1 MRGKVR
7 IPIDYFL
14 DLCYSNIAIVNGG
27 VTMLQR
33 KIYKRINEFYKERP
47 GKALMIV
54 GARQVGKSYIVEE
67 FCKAHYESFVKLD
80 FIENPDYVSALDTA
94 KSADEILLRL
104 SALFGDK
111 MIPGKT
117 IIFFDE
123 VQECRDLITQIKY
136 LVQDGTYDYILSGSL
151 QGTVFRD
158 IVSAPV
164 GYMDII
170 QMYPLDFEEFA
181 IANGVGT
188 KVIDALQGSFEN
200 KKTVDSYIH
209 GRMMQLFELYLI
221 VGGMPAAVST
231 YLETKNLRH
240 VADEQNAILR
250 LYRHD
255 ISKYDEQ
262 DRLYLNDI
270 FDLIPS
276 ELNAKNKRFILKNL
290 NEKAR
295 FDKYYDSFLWLKN
308 AGVALPANVVDEPK
322 VPLLLSKS
330 QNLFKLFSNDVGLL
344 AAQYG
349 SEIQLKILQHEAAIN
364 FGSIYEN
371 VAAQE
376 LTAHGFVL
384 YYYNSKKYGELD
396 FLIERGG
403 HVLPVEIKSGKDY
416 YRHNAMDNV
425 LNQSDFGIEEGY
437 VFCGGNIEQADKIT
451 YFPIYMLMFLEKKE
465 LPDEILFE
473 TDFSDLGDMETIK
486 ENHNSNYADND

>member
-1 MRGKVR
+1 M
-7 IPIDYFL
+7 I
-14 DLCYSNIAIVNGG
+14 
-27 VTMLQR
+27 QR
-33 KIYKRINEFYKERP
+33 KIYNKIEAFYRNKP
-47 GKALMIV
+47 HKALMII
-54 GARQVGKSYIVEE
+54 GARQVGKSYIVQE
-67 FCKAHYESFVKLD
+67 FCKAHYECFIQID
-80 FIENPDYVSALDTA
+80 FIENPDYITLFSNARSAQD
-94 KSADEILLRL
+94 ILLRL

-117 IIFFDE
+117 MIFFDE
-123 VQECRDLITQIKY
+123 MQECKNLITQIKY

-151 QGTVFRD
+151 LGAIFHD
-158 IVSAPV
+158 IASVPV
-164 GYMDII
+164 GYLDIV

-188 KVIDALQGSFEN
+188 RVLAILKQSFDT
-200 KKTVDSYIH
+200 KQQVDSYIH
-209 GRMMQLFELYLI
+209 ERMMQLFELYLI

-231 YLETKNLRH
+231 YLETKNLRR

-255 ISKYDEQ
+255 ISKYDAG

-276 ELNAKNKRFILKNL
+276 ELNAKNKRFILKDL
-290 NEKAR
+290 NKKAR

-322 VPLLLSKS
+322 IPLMLSKS

-349 SEIQLKILQHEAAIN
+349 GEIQLSILKHETSIN

-376 LTAHGFVL
+376 LTAHGYTL
-384 YYYNSKKYGELD
+384 YYYNSKKFGELD
-396 FLIERGG
+396 FVIEQNGKL
-403 HVLPVEIKSGKDY
+403 LPIEIKSGKNY
-416 YRHNAMDNV
+416 YRHNAMDNL
-425 LNQSDFGIEEGY
+425 LNHTDYAIHEGI
-437 VFCGGNIEQADKIT
+437 VFCAGNIEQKQKIT
-451 YFPIYMLMFLEKKE
+451 YYPIYMLMFLQKQE
-465 LPDEILFE
+465 LPETIVYD
-473 TDFSDLGDMETIK
+473 TDFSDLGD
-486 ENHNSNYADND
+486 

>member
-1 MRGKVR
+1 
-7 IPIDYFL
+7 
-14 DLCYSNIAIVNGG
+14 
-27 VTMLQR
+27 MLQR

-188 KVIDALQGSFEN
+188 KVIDALRGSFEN

-262 DRLYLNDI
+262 DRLYLNNI

>member
-1 MRGKVR
+1 
-7 IPIDYFL
+7 
-14 DLCYSNIAIVNGG
+14 
-27 VTMLQR
+27 MLQR
-33 KIYKRINEFYKERP
+33 KIYNRLDAFYRDRP

-67 FCKAHYESFVKLD
+67 FCKARYESFVKLD
-80 FIENPDYVSALDTA
+80 FIENPDYIQALAGANSAEA
-94 KSADEILLRL
+94 ILLRL
-104 SALFGDK
+104 SALFGDR

-117 IIFFDE
+117 MIFFDE

-151 QGTVFRD
+151 LGTVFRD

-164 GYMDII
+164 GYMDIVR
-170 QMYPLDFEEFA
+170 MYPLDFEEFA
-181 IANGVGT
+181 MANGVGAT
-188 KVIDALQGSFEN
+188 VIDALRTSFET
-200 KKTVDSYIH
+200 KTPVDAYIH
-209 GRMMQLFELYLI
+209 ARMMQLFELYLI

-231 YLETKNLRH
+231 YLETKNLRR

-255 ISKYDEQ
+255 ISKYDKQ
-262 DRLYLNDI
+262 DRLYLNEI

-290 NEKAR
+290 NENAR
-295 FDKYYDSFLWLKN
+295 FDKYYNSFLWLKN
-308 AGVALPANVVDEPK
+308 AGVALTANVVDEPK
-322 VPLLLSKS
+322 IPLLLSKS

-349 SEIQLKILQHEAAIN
+349 GEIQLRLLQHETAIN

-376 LTAHGFVL
+376 LTAHGYTL
-384 YYYNSKKYGELD
+384 YYYNSKKFGELD
-396 FLIERGG
+396 FVIERGG
-403 HVLPVEIKSGKDY
+403 RVLPIEIKSGKDY

-425 LNQSDFGIEEGY
+425 LKQSDFGRAEGY
-437 VFCGGNIEQADKIT
+437 IFCGGNVERADSVT
-451 YFPIYMLMFLEKKE
+451 YFPIYMLMFLEKME
-465 LPDEILFE
+465 LPDEILLE
-473 TDFSDLGDMETIK
+473 TDFSDLGEMPR
-486 ENHNSNYADND
+486 